1 MTPEELVGDEA
12 AKAWLNR
19 LGGTIVAPS
28 SPTCR
33 SSDGGRVI
41 DFFIID
47 KRVAHAVANVFVA
60 VDLASSPHSAV
71 VVRLRRSATSALMR
85 MLRRPPRFPALKPM
99 GCAREPTQPNAA
111 MVAALDCLGKAE
123 LTSAVEAQGTL
134 GAESVEEKPSGASLA
149 AKRLDSISAGFEHL
163 VSLAECELCGIC
175 DNVGLM
181 VRRTV
186 STLAEAKSWPWYGA
200 IRRRQ
205 LRVRMAELTWP
216 HKHCS
221 GSASG

>member
-12 AKAWLNR
+12 AKAWLDR

-60 VDLASSPHSAV
+60 VDVASSPHSAV
-71 VVRLRRSATSALMR
+71 VVRLRRSETSALMR

-111 MVAALDCLGKAE
+111 MVAALDCLGKTE
-123 LTSAVEAQGTL
+123 LTSAVEA
-134 GAESVEEKPSGASLA
+134 
-149 AKRLDSISAGFEHL
+149 
-163 VSLAECELCGIC
+163 
-175 DNVGLM
+175 
-181 VRRTV
+181 
-186 STLAEAKSWPWYGA
+186 
-200 IRRRQ
+200 
-205 LRVRMAELTWP
+205 
-216 HKHCS
+216 
-221 GSASG
+221 